1 MLNQKFLISTY
12 YSESKLFNIDKIRT
26 VRGELHLEVRDLED
40 LVAGLETRIG
50 NFNEEVK
57 SLEDGIVEKKN
68 VMKEKIGK
76 DEPEIWSR
84 CYRTRLMI

>member
-1 MLNQKFLISTY
+1 
-12 YSESKLFNIDKIRT
+12 
-26 VRGELHLEVRDLED
+26 

-68 VMKEKIGK
+68 VMKDAAAAIKKYEGT
-76 DEPEIWSR
+76 
-84 CYRTRLMI
+84 TRKSS